1 MVRDSSKKYKW
12 SDTDLARAVTAS
24 RSWRGVMRELGLC
37 VTSAGSLRVV
47 KRRVAELGLDSSHF
61 TGQRP
66 WSDAALKRAA
76 AQAHSWNELFDAIG
90 MESNSG
96 DARLR
101 IKAHALRLGLDL
113 SHLTSAPQALPGRLG
128 GQPTLRNL
136 REAAT
141 SLAATWFSLCGFNP
155 AIPVEPAVYDL
166 LVSMPDGIKR
176 VQVKTTTY
184 CSKSGWQVVVGRR
197 PYSAGNREGL
207 VPYDP
212 DLIDWFFIVDGDLA
226 IYLIPSKIIA
236 GRVGLSLRTYASYIV
251 GDASGLIASRAA

>member
-1 MVRDSSKKYKW
+1 
-12 SDTDLARAVTAS
+12 
-24 RSWRGVMRELGLC
+24 
-37 VTSAGSLRVV
+37 
-47 KRRVAELGLDSSHF
+47 
-61 TGQRP
+61 
-66 WSDAALKRAA
+66 
-76 AQAHSWNELFDAIG
+76 
-90 MESNSG
+90 
-96 DARLR
+96 
-101 IKAHALRLGLDL
+101 
-113 SHLTSAPQALPGRLG
+113 
-128 GQPTLRNL
+128 
-136 REAAT
+136 
-141 SLAATWFSLCGFNP
+141 
-155 AIPVEPAVYDL
+155 
-166 LVSMPDGIKR
+166 MPDGIKR